1 LVVETQVSIRENVR
15 TLGIN
20 NMSSITVAI
29 VSLLVL
35 TSISMLSEVEAKN
48 VTAILEVNAES
59 VLEAADR
66 VSVTYMMHGL
76 QSMEKDTEMEATMT

>member
-1 LVVETQVSIRENVR
+1 
-15 TLGIN
+15 
-20 NMSSITVAI
+20 
-29 VSLLVL
+29 
-35 TSISMLSEVEAKN
+35 MLSEVEAKN